1 MTSPTSHDSGI
12 AAPPGAAPPGAATS
26 APVERGWGKLLLAL
40 AAFLLIP
47 GTPPMQALFPYVRS
61 ILPVEQTMLLFV
73 PAVAACALVG
83 WWAGGRAFLALA
95 WVTIAV
101 LLVVTSPTPA
111 DSFYNLTRGWSLL
124 LAGSFGLVC
133 LFSPNQP
140 LFARSLVALGLTLVL
155 AAMISLFGPVTLS
168 HASKIVGAEF
178 ARRNAETMTML
189 QTALQTHPKE
199 WQELTQ
205 KIPQL
210 AELPNQTAT
219 ELAALSRAGV
229 AVFPAILALQSLA
242 AMALAW
248 ATYHRLGRARLGAP
262 LRPLREFRFNDQ
274 LVWGLIVG
282 LTIMLL
288 PTLTSLSGVGRN
300 LLVFFG
306 ALYAVRGFGVL
317 SWFMAP
323 GTLAV
328 TLGVGFVLLWAP
340 ILNAFAALAFMLL
353 GVAALAL
360 GLGDTWADWR
370 SRARSTPS

>member
-1 MTSPTSHDSGI
+1 MTEPASA
-12 AAPPGAAPPGAATS
+12 AAPAAESGTPGPAPT
-26 APVERGWGKLLLAL
+26 EHGWGKLLIAL

-47 GTPPMQALFPYVRS
+47 GAPPMQALFPYLRPL
-61 ILPVEQTMLLFV
+61 LPIEQTAILFV

-83 WWAGGRAFLALA
+83 WWAGGRAFLAVA
-95 WVTIAV
+95 WVAIAV
-101 LLVVTSPTPA
+101 LMTARAPTPMDA
-111 DSFYNLTRGWSLL
+111 FYNLARGWSLL

-133 LFSPNQP
+133 LFDPRRP
-140 LFARSLVALGLTLVL
+140 LFSRALLALGITLLL
-155 AAMISLFGPVTLS
+155 ALVMSLFGPVTMS
-168 HASKIVGAEF
+168 KASGIVRDEF
-178 ARRNAETMTML
+178 ARRNA
-189 QTALQTHPKE
+189 QTIAWLNGAIQEHPKE
-199 WQELTQ
+199 WSDLVA

-210 AELPNQTAT
+210 SELQAETSKDLGI
-219 ELAALSRAGV
+219 LASAGLS
-229 AVFPAILALQSLA
+229 VFPALLALQSLA
-242 AMALAW
+242 ALALAW

-262 LRPLREFRFNDQ
+262 LRPLRDFRFNDQ

-288 PTLTSLSGVGRN
+288 PTLSTLSGVGRN

-323 GTLAV
+323 GSLAV
-328 TLGVGFVLLWAP
+328 TLGVGFVMLLAP
-340 ILNAFAALAFMLL
+340 VINAFVALGFIML

-370 SRARSTPS
+370 GRARTSSL